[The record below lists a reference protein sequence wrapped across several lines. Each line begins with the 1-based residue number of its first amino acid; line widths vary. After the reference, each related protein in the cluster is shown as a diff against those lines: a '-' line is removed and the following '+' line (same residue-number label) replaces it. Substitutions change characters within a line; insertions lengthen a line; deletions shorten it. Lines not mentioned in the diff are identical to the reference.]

1 MLTAQTHLQ
10 AAPESRMDLAS
21 RAGRR
26 GFSLIELMIGLAI
39 FAFLM
44 GMGVPAFTTY
54 IANAKIRSAA
64 EVFYSGVQ
72 SARAEAVKRNAS
84 VQFILTDDLGDS
96 TNVQTTNLS
105 TTGKNWIIRVQDPTT
120 LIYSYVEGKSMLSGS
135 GQTSTQGVTVTGT
148 VSSITYSGFGATN
161 LAAAATFAF
170 ANPTGGACAPAGPMR
185 CLSVVVSVGGQARM
199 CDPAVTTAGDTR
211 KC

>member
-1 MLTAQTHLQ
+1 MLTGTAHLQ
-10 AAPESRMDLAS
+10 ATPRRRPSLTP
-21 RAGRR
+21 RAGRL

-54 IANAKIRSAA
+54 IANAKIRTAA

-72 SARAEAVKRNAS
+72 SARADAVKRNAS
-84 VQFILTDDLGDS
+84 VQFVLTDDLGDS

-120 LIYSYVEGKSMLSGS
+120 LIYTYVEGKSMLSGS
-135 GQTSTQGVTVTGT
+135 GQTSSQGATVTGT
-148 VSSITYSGFGATN
+148 VSSITYNGFGATD
-161 LAAAATFAF
+161 LTTAATFAF
-170 ANPTGGACAPAGPMR
+170 ANPTGGSCAPTGPMR

-199 CDPAVTTAGDTR
+199 CDPAVSVAGDTR